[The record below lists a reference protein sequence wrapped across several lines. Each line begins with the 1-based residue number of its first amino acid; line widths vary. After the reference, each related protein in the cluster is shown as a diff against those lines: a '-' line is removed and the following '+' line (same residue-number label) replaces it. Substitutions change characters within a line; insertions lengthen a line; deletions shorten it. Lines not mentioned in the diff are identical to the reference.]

1 MNCDNISNKYFY
13 LNDTDMKIYFSREYD
28 LDAAGLADTVNCN
41 VNVSDRKQEADTGS
55 ITLTINPIN
64 DCDPRFPKRY
74 YTYFLTPD
82 DTPMTLIDNI
92 AAYDNDSTNDSLTY
106 TLGNPKF
113 GSAGDYFIVD
123 DSTDAKGN
131 LYVKD
136 VSTFSL
142 GTTYYF
148 DVIVTDADATP
159 LVRSGTA
166 QVFIIF
172 SDVSKV
178 HSEITAQEGSV
189 WITPCYDTEWLE

>member
-13 LNDTDMKIYFSREYD
+13 LNDTDMQIYFSREYD
-28 LDAAGLADTVNCN
+28 LDAAGLAATVNCTVNCN
-41 VNVSDRKQEADTGS
+41 VTVSDRKQETDTGS
-55 ITLTINPIN
+55 ITLTINEIN
-64 DCDPRFPKRY
+64 DYDPRFPKRY

-92 AAYDNDSTNDSLTY
+92 EAYDNDSTNDDLTY
-106 TLGNPKF
+106 TLGNPKS
-113 GSAGDYFIVD
+113 GSAGDYFIVND
-123 DSTDAKGN
+123 TTGDLS
-131 LYVKD
+131 VKD

-148 DVIVTDADATP
+148 DVIVTDVDKTP

-178 HSEITAQEGSV
+178 HS
-189 WITPCYDTEWLE
+189 

>member
-1 MNCDNISNKYFY
+1 MNCGTLYNKYFY
-13 LNDTDMKIYFSREYD
+13 LNDADMKIYFSREYD

-41 VNVSDRKQEADTGS
+41 VTVSDRKQETDTGS
-55 ITLTINPIN
+55 ITLTINDIN

-82 DTPMTLIDNI
+82 DISMTLIDNI
-92 AAYDNDSTNDSLTY
+92 EAYDNDLPNDVLTY
-106 TLGNPKF
+106 TLGNPKS
-113 GSAGDYFIVD
+113 GSAGDYFIM
-123 DSTDAKGN
+123 DAGN
-131 LYVKD
+131 LSVKD

-148 DVIVTDADATP
+148 DVIVTDATP

-172 SDVSKV
+172 SDVSQV
-178 HSEITAQEGSV
+178 HSEITAQEVHSEITAQKGSE
-189 WITPCYDTEWLE
+189 WNTP